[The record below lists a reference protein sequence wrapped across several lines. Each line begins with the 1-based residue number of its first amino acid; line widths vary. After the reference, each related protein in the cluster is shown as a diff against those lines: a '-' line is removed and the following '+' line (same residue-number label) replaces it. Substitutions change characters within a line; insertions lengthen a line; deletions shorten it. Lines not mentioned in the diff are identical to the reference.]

1 MRFFPCSRR
10 SSVRFLLGAAFSC
23 SLFFASTPTS
33 YAQTADGQTPA
44 EESVC
49 DGLSGALWGL
59 CVSYCEA
66 MDCDYSFPHADDQA
80 CDKVLGNYLKKSGS
94 ELPPCEAMPPE
105 EEECTTDCG
114 GTPE

>member
-1 MRFFPCSRR
+1 MRFVSCVRR
-10 SSVRFLLGAAFSC
+10 SSVRFLLGAAFSFVP
-23 SLFFASTPTS
+23 LMMEAPVS

-44 EESVC
+44 VESVC

-66 MDCDYSFPHADDQA
+66 MDCDYPFPHADDQA

-105 EEECTTDCG
+105 EECITNCG
-114 GTPE
+114 GEMPE